1 MCRCQTTTYYNP
13 YILLTVLMCQYHMC
27 FIDRKIVR
35 SDPKWNEM
43 KGTLYAVDSLEF
55 KKMRPRRRLAE
66 VKGTNL
72 LSTSSYEFQAESRSY
87 ESKSTGHYEALP
99 LNSFILAQ
107 VHFFFFFF
115 FFVLSSIS
123 HTRQCYLHADLLR
136 TKLIWSKQELLILVI
151 I

>member
-1 MCRCQTTTYYNP
+1 
-13 YILLTVLMCQYHMC
+13 MC

-72 LSTSSYEFQAESRSY
+72 LSTSSNEFQAESRSY

-107 VHFFFFFF
+107 VHF
-115 FFVLSSIS
+115 SSS
-123 HTRQCYLHADLLR
+123 SYLQFHTLANVICMRIF
-136 TKLIWSKQELLILVI
+136 KNKINLVKMGTSNFSI